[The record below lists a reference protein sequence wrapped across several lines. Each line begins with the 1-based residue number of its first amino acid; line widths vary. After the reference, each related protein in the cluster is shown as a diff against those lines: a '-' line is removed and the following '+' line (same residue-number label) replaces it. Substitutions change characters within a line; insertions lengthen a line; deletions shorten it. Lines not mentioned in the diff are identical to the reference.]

1 MKHILPAAI
10 DYISNPQNKIRIANL
25 VVIELPSS
33 GGTPQYSYYT
43 DYHRDVVYRGI
54 SYTSG
59 KIKNISSHKQSRKLT
74 VGSLTLTMSG
84 VDELELGRLV
94 QSGVS
99 FIDRSVTIYQAFLDD
114 NGDIIPMDSDTK
126 GPYKFFSGKITS
138 GSVRETEKGGS
149 RTSVIT
155 WTCNNMFYDFER
167 VNGRITDDASHRGL
181 EVKDGKLVPTKSAK
195 RIEYMDDL
203 GFFHS
208 NKSTTILAKYQ
219 AKEKR
224 YKLKSK
230 SSFFGL
236 SKKYSL
242 VEYYE
247 NVTREIDIDFNLT
260 AKYIPVVYGV
270 RQVPGIP
277 IFADTDKADPET
289 VWVVYAFAEGEIE
302 GFLDFSFNDTPMICY
317 DESDSKDRTCF
328 GRKRFVGDTMHRLA
342 SGVSTSSP
350 SVHGQEYKYNDGN
363 GDIRVW
369 TYHGLPDQTASKVMV
384 DLAAKRGFLLQSN
397 QGIGPEYWD
406 DNYKLL
412 DTAYAV
418 VRFKLTEN
426 RTDIPQVDATVL
438 GRKVKV
444 YNQDGTIETDK
455 TTLNGV
461 WQVMDYLT
469 STTFGANV
477 SIENLDLE
485 RAMDSANIIDT
496 IDESYDG
503 AWVNYW
509 RYLGWRDM
517 SDSNR
522 AIIQMNT
529 VIDTAESVFKNV
541 EVLLDGY
548 SGSLNNM
555 LGSYRL
561 TVEKYNPAPRKI
573 EYTQTTGTVELE
585 DITGRN
591 KYNSVQASISD
602 PALAWKANAITFY
615 NSEFKAADNNVDKR
629 LNLSFA
635 NITNYYTAR
644 SIAAR
649 ELKKSRYN
657 RTVKLDL
664 PISFLGIEAN
674 DAIAYSYDR
683 FGWKDKYFLVDEV
696 EVTSAGKIRVIMRE
710 YGSDVFI
717 NSQQVESPDLPPI
730 IESLVTPP
738 RDLQYLPFKS
748 ESNEI
753 GKNGTLTWLPSI
765 TPNIAYYT
773 VYQTDKIDPYVIN
786 SSGNNTNN
794 RLELELFDLAQGT
807 YTFEVRA
814 VDVSG
819 RRSSP
824 VVITVNV
831 DSAKNLSVVTNFR
844 LVNRAPGSFT
854 EWIGPDVI
862 SEWSGI
868 PEEAEITNLRYVFQ
882 FLHPQSLSIIYS
894 AATTNGHRSIYTY
907 AQNKSDYMK
916 LNNALGVYREG
927 VIRVRAEGPNG
938 EASVAWTYLND

>member
-1 MKHILPAAI
+1 MKHLLPSAI
-10 DYISNPQNKIRIANL
+10 DFISNSANPLRIANL
-25 VVIELPSS
+25 VVIELPSN
-33 GGTPQYSYYT
+33 GGSPQYAYYT
-43 DYHRDVVYRGI
+43 DYGRDIVYNGTTYI
-54 SYTSG
+54 SG
-59 KIKNISSHKQSRKLT
+59 KIKSISSHKQNRKLT
-74 VGSLTLTMSG
+74 VGSLSITMSG
-84 VDELELGRLV
+84 VDNVELGRLV
-94 QSGVS
+94 ASGVS
-99 FIDRSVTIYQAFLDD
+99 FIDRTVIIYQAFLDS
-114 NGDIIPMDSDTK
+114 NGEIVPTDSDTK
-126 GPYKFFSGKITS
+126 GAYKYFSGKISS
-138 GSVRETEKGGS
+138 GNVRESNNGNTRS
-149 RTSVIT
+149 SVIT

-181 EVKDGKLVPTKSAK
+181 EVIDGKLVPTKSAK
-195 RIEYMDDL
+195 KIEYMDDL

-208 NKSTTILAKYQ
+208 NKSITILAKYQ

-247 NVTREIDIDFNLT
+247 NVTRSIDIDFNLT
-260 AKYIPVVYGV
+260 AKFIPVVYGV

-277 IFADTDKADPET
+277 VFADTDASDPET

-302 GFLDFSFNDTPMICY
+302 GFLDFSFNDVPMICY
-317 DESDSKDRTCF
+317 DDADSKDRTCF
-328 GRKRFVGDTMHRLA
+328 GRKRYAGDTMHRLA
-342 SGVSTSSP
+342 SGVATSSP

-369 TYHGLPDQTASKVMV
+369 TYHGLSDQEASRVLV
-384 DLAAKRGFLLQSN
+384 DKAKARGFLLQRN
-397 QGIGPEYWD
+397 QGMGPEYWD
-406 DNYKLL
+406 ENYKLL

-426 RTDIPQVDATVL
+426 RTEIPQVDATVL
-438 GRKVKV
+438 GRKVRT
-444 YNQDGTIETDK
+444 YSRDGTIKADR
-455 TTLNGV
+455 TTLNGI
-461 WQVMDYLT
+461 WQTVDYLT

-477 SIENLDLE
+477 SLELINME
-485 RAMDSANIIDT
+485 RAIDSAEIIDT

-509 RYLGWRDM
+509 RYLGWNNM

-522 AIIQMNT
+522 QMIQMNT

-555 LGSYRL
+555 LGVYGI
-561 TVEKYNPAPRKI
+561 TVEKYDPNPRKI
-573 EYTQTTGTVELE
+573 HYLETNGSVELE

-591 KYNSVQASISD
+591 KFNSVQASIID
-602 PALAWKANAITFY
+602 PALAWKSSTVTFY
-615 NSEFKAADNNVDKR
+615 NSEFKRADNDVDKR

-644 SIAAR
+644 SMAAR

-657 RTVKLDL
+657 RVLKLEL
-664 PISFLGIEAN
+664 PISHLGIEVN
-674 DAIAYSYDR
+674 DAVSFTYDR
-683 FGWKDKYFLVDEV
+683 YKWKDKYFLVDEV
-696 EVTSAGKIRVIMRE
+696 EVSSSGKIKVSLRE
-710 YGSDVFI
+710 YGEDVFI
-717 NSQQVESPDLPPI
+717 NSQQVENPEVPPI
-730 IESLVTPP
+730 IEALVTPP
-738 RDLQYLPFKS
+738 RDLQYTPYKDNTS
-748 ESNEI
+748 I
-753 GKNGTLTWLPSI
+753 GKNGTLSWLPSI
-765 TPNIAYYT
+765 TPGIAYYT
-773 VYQTDKIDPYVIN
+773 VYQTDRLDPYVVTSNVTSLN
-786 SSGNNTNN
+786 S
-794 RLELELFDLAQGT
+794 RLELDLFGLTEGT

-814 VDVSG
+814 VDVTG

-824 VVITVNV
+824 VVLTLNI
-831 DSAKNLSVVTNFR
+831 DAARNLSVVTNFK

-854 EWIGPDVI
+854 DWIGPDVI
-862 SEWSGI
+862 TEWDGI
-868 PEEAEITNLRYVFQ
+868 KEEKEITGLRYVFQ

-894 AATTNGHRSIYTY
+894 SATTNGHRSIYQY

-916 LNNALGVYREG
+916 LNNALGVFREG